1 MYLLIYLSGKK
12 KLCHHFRNARTG
24 NALEKKPA
32 RVEQLT
38 KKKLL
43 KLKIIIYRT

>member
-1 MYLLIYLSGKK
+1 MHLLIYLSEK

-24 NALEKKPA
+24 NALGKNLQEMNNLK
-32 RVEQLT
+32 